1 MFSLKGVNAM
11 QQHANHNSVIPQQN
25 TPIFASSNSAM
36 DQQGSDNKGI
46 IQKQCNTCLS
56 EELDDLALFVE

>member
-1 MFSLKGVNAM
+1 M
-11 QQHANHNSVIPQQN
+11 QQHANQNSVIPQQN